1 MKRLLII
8 LTWVCISQTAV
19 AQTDTLPIYQ
29 RFPTVPLFTVMTVPD
44 SIKFTKADLK
54 NKKPTIIMLF
64 SPDCHHCQMAV
75 KELIENISLF
85 DKAQVLMVSS
95 MDFVQV
101 KQFYE
106 EYKIANFP
114 NITMGRDASYY
125 LGTFYKIKNYPS
137 VFVYDKK
144 GKLVEAFEGTFQMKA
159 VADALD

>member
-1 MKRLLII
+1 
-8 LTWVCISQTAV
+8 
-19 AQTDTLPIYQ
+19 
-29 RFPTVPLFTVMTVPD
+29 
-44 SIKFTKADLK
+44 
-54 NKKPTIIMLF
+54 MLF